1 MSNWEN
7 PLRGTPDLVEEVF
20 ANVLDTCAKGN
31 ADKYSDLLN
40 SLWLSNLNNVSWLSK
55 SKYPPMVVLLPRIGV
70 EKVSCTKKLLFTNS
84 SLFGGEGRLFESTR
98 QNIFH
103 VCPAIKKTSLFFSF

>member
-70 EKVSCTKKLLFTNS
+70 EKVSCTKRCSSRILLS
-84 SLFGGEGRLFESTR
+84 SVVKEVYLSQPDRTFSTSAL
-98 QNIFH
+98 Q
-103 VCPAIKKTSLFFSF
+103 